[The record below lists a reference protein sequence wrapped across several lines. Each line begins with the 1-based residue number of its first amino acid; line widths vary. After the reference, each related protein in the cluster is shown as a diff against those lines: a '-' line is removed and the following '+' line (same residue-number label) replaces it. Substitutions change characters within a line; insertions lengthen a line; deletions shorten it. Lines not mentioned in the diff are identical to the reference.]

1 MLIAKFVSSKMNK
14 DEIFSK
20 FFTMLSDII
29 NSRFNWR
36 EKILELKV
44 VRKKLKSLFKR
55 FKPKVT
61 IIENSKNVD
70 LMRVDELIDSLQAY
84 EITLSSLSRTKE
96 VVLRASAKDK
106 NEFDDKMSQ
115 FSLNLKFLCLPEN
128 LKQI

>member
-1 MLIAKFVSSKMNK
+1 MNK

-29 NSRFNWR
+29 NSCFNWR

-44 VRKKLKSLFKR
+44 VRKMLKSLFKR

-61 IIENSKNVD
+61 TIENSKNVD
-70 LMRVDELIDSLQAY
+70 LMRVDELVDSLQAY
-84 EITLSSLSRTKE
+84 EITLPSLSRTKK
-96 VVLRASAKDK
+96 VVLRAYAKEK

-128 LKQI
+128 LKTNMK